1 MLVIGLPCIPKST
14 KLNGPVQ
21 LSGLSQAFQKPKG
34 TVYHSWEVISL
45 YLSTLLFTSVMKNSA
60 LLLITAALT
69 MDWLRSKLQGSEEG
83 FLTVKAR

>member
-1 MLVIGLPCIPKST
+1 MVVIGLPCVPKST

-34 TVYHSWEVISL
+34 TVYHSLEVISL
-45 YLSTLLFTSVMKNSA
+45 SLPTLLFNWVMKNSG
-60 LLLITAALT
+60 LWLITASLT

-83 FLTVKAR
+83 FLTVKAQ